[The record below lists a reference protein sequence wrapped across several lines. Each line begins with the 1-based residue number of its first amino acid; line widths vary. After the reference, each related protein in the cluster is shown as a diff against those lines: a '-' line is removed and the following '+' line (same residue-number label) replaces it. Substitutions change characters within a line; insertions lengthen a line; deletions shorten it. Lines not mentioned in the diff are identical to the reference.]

1 MEGRQSVDGFIF
13 EELYEIMRMLLRLS
27 LSLFKKKKM
36 EALEA
41 KEIALSDEMPGAG
54 DDRGA
59 SGWHRSLLFTQI
71 TSLPSSSLSTGA
83 SPQAQG

>member
-1 MEGRQSVDGFIF
+1 
-13 EELYEIMRMLLRLS
+13 
-27 LSLFKKKKM
+27 M

-54 DDRGA
+54 DDIGA
-59 SGWHRSLLFTQI
+59 SGWHHSLLFTQI
-71 TSLPSSSLSTGA
+71 ASLPSSSLSTGA